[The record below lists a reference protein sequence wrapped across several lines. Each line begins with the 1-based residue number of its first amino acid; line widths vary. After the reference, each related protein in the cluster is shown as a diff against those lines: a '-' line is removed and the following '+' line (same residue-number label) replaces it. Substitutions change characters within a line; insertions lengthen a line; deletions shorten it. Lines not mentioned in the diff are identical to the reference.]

1 MGLGLGV
8 SCYGACARE
17 GEAGRW
23 ACQEE
28 RLGSLRQGISA
39 WTLGL
44 RGKGV
49 GGLPT
54 RVSVNSDGKWV
65 MLGAPGKNWAEGI
78 YGEGAG
84 TASVVSVRREI
95 YLGYLEE

>member
-1 MGLGLGV
+1 MEP
-8 SCYGACARE
+8 APARV
-17 GEAGRW
+17 
-23 ACQEE
+23 
-28 RLGSLRQGISA
+28 RLGAGPVRRSGWGPKQGISA

-65 MLGAPGKNWAEGI
+65 MLGAPGKNWAEGV